1 MSPYWKVFRLF
12 LPSPSRCVIPGTG
25 ISTLNVGKSD
35 SRRGD
40 ETVSLSFLYGFDS
53 SFYAP
58 LIAFKSGFSKIGPP

>member
-12 LPSPSRCVIPGTG
+12 LPSPSRSVIPGTG

-40 ETVSLSFLYGFDS
+40 ETVSLSFLYGIDS
-53 SFYAP
+53 PFYTP
-58 LIAFKSGFSKIGPP
+58 LIALLASFRKIDPP